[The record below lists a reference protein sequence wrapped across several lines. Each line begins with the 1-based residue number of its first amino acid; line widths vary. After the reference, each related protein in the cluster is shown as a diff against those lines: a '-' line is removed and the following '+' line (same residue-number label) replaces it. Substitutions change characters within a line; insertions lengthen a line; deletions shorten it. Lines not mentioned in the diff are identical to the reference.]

1 MKVEGSGISARSIL
15 KDSECFAHLLR
26 FYDGICQWE
35 EGSTT
40 PVLHIGWAKPLVNT
54 ISKFDAQVRSHLAI
68 SCSQMM
74 NHNSEEMK
82 PASGTPC
89 PINRPNGGTTGEP
102 GTKAKRKLYLRSHK
116 MAGLKEL
123 LLSEKLN
130 THAISL
136 QLTAQSQVQLGGRKL
151 REDTKEIKNEKDTRD
166 PNSSRPKRARK
177 E

>member
-1 MKVEGSGISARSIL
+1 MDFRGDLDANANQILLPGARLCKAQKEGDLVKEDGGARL
-15 KDSECFAHLLR
+15 GETTLALLTALCGR
-26 FYDGICQWE
+26 
-35 EGSTT
+35 T
-40 PVLHIGWAKPLVNT
+40 VL
-54 ISKFDAQVRSHLAI
+54 S
-68 SCSQMM
+68 
-74 NHNSEEMK
+74 
-82 PASGTPC
+82 PAFFLGPEKASYPIQALNISGTPC
-89 PINRPNGGTTGEP
+89 PINRPIGGTTGDS

-166 PNSSRPKRARK
+166 PNSYRPKRARK